1 MCMYTCH
8 LSGAKVSR
16 GQTVECHED
25 QSENVGKL
33 LKDFEQETV

>member
-16 GQTVECHED
+16 GQTVECRED